1 MGEIA
6 SSASLWGVFGVVLVV
21 ACAASA
27 GLIVLLR
34 PLLVRYALARPNAR
48 SSHTQPTP
56 QGGGIAVLAATLLAT
71 WVGVLVASGMMSFGL
86 QRLAALSIAALL
98 LALIGAIDDIRTL
111 SPAPRFLMHF
121 LAVGLVIAMLPEDF
135 RVVDALP
142 KGVERALLLV
152 GGVYFV
158 NLVNFMDGLDLMT
171 VAEVVPITAGFIL
184 LGFNGVDWLP
194 ARLVAV
200 ALLGAML
207 GFAPFNRPVARL
219 FLGDV
224 GSLPIGL
231 LLGWLMLMLA
241 GQGYLAAALLLP
253 LYYLADAT
261 VTLVRRIA
269 RRERIWEAHRSH
281 FYQRATTNGFTV
293 TDVIARV
300 LLVNAALAVLAL
312 ISVVEPDPWVDI
324 PLLMLGAAFVAWL
337 LITFARGKR

>member
-1 MGEIA
+1 MGDLA
-6 SSASLWGVFGVVLVV
+6 NTASLWGVFGVVLVV

-34 PLLVRYALARPNAR
+34 PLLLRYALARPNAR
-48 SSHTQPTP
+48 SSHAEPTP
-56 QGGGIAVLAATLLAT
+56 QGGGIAVLAATLAATWLGVLLAT
-71 WVGVLVASGMMSFGL
+71 SVMPFGL
-86 QRLAALSIAALL
+86 NRLVTLSIAALL

-111 SPAPRFLMHF
+111 APAPRFLMHF
-121 LAVGLVIAMLPEDF
+121 LAVGLVVAMLPDDF
-135 RVVDALP
+135 RVIDGLP
-142 KGVERALLLV
+142 KVIERALLLV

-171 VAEVVPITAGFIL
+171 VAEAVPITAGFML

-194 ARLVAV
+194 AMLVAA

-261 VTLVRRIA
+261 VTLARRIA
-269 RRERIWEAHRSH
+269 RGEKIWEAHRTH
-281 FYQRATTNGFTV
+281 FYQLATAHGFTV
-293 TDVIARV
+293 TEVIGRV
-300 LLVNAALAVLAL
+300 LLVNVSLVVLAL
-312 ISVVEPDPWVDI
+312 ISVVEPDPLVDI

-337 LITFARGKR
+337 LITLARGKR